1 MNKKPQFFILANLA
15 LPVREYT
22 GPAALKTR
30 AREIK
35 EKYNY
40 QFPMLQKAV

>member
-1 MNKKPQFFILANLA
+1 MNKKPQFFILVNLA
-15 LPVREYT
+15 LPVREYS
-22 GPAALKTR
+22 GPTLKNR

-40 QFPMLQKAV
+40 QFQTLKKSA